1 MLIEIGKSRDRR
13 DGSPIYSNQ
22 IEKPKSQIK
31 PPIATKDT
39 FDDILK
45 QTNETQE

>member
-1 MLIEIGKSRDRR
+1 MLIEIGKSRDRH
-13 DGSPIYSNQ
+13 DGSPTYPNQ
-22 IEKPKSQIK
+22 IEMPKSLVK